1 MHLPGSHW
9 KEINLASAVHVLE
22 LLAMNL
28 PGSSWKGINLAST
41 LHVIELLAMHLP
53 GSRWKPNVRRNFGL
67 N

>member
-28 PGSSWKGINLAST
+28 PGSSWKGINLDSAV
-41 LHVIELLAMHLP
+41 HVIELLVCICVVCITIANH
-53 GSRWKPNVRRNFGL
+53 R
-67 N
+67 